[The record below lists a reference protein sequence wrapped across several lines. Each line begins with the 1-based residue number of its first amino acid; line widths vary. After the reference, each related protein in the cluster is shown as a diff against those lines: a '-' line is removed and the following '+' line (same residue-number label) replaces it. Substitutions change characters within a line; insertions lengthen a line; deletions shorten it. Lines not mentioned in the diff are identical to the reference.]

1 MLRVCAPS
9 AFIKDNAYHSRIP
22 YVGLVPEPWERA
34 DEDGHIPE
42 DDEFE
47 LGNGDL
53 PPQWGMDFVVYSG
66 TMTYGPW
73 ADRQRR
79 VPVAYIGSGIRADSI
94 SLPTVE
100 LRSIKRSYLLF
111 FTTPRRRKG

>member
-22 YVGLVPEPWERA
+22 YVGLVPEPC
-34 DEDGHIPE
+34 E

-79 VPVAYIGSGIRADSI
+79 VSVAYIGSGIRADSI

-111 FTTPRRRKG
+111 FTIPRRRKG